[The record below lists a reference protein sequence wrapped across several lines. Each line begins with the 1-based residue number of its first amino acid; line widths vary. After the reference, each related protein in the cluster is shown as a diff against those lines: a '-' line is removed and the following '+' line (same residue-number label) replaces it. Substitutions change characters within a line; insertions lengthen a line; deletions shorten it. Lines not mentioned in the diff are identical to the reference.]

1 MLGAVMS
8 NIHWLDF
15 NDAAE
20 QTPEESFEA
29 RRERLRRAL
38 IGQLPG
44 VLHHLFPSGKIR
56 NGAFKIGGLNG
67 QRGDSLS
74 VTLRGDQA
82 GLWQD
87 FATGEGGDVFDLWAV
102 VHSLDTRRDFG
113 RLLESI
119 DNWMGTAPVF
129 SAPRR
134 EPPTDDLGPATAR
147 WDYLDTAGNLIACVY
162 RYDTPNGKEFR
173 PWDVKA
179 RRHKAPDPR
188 PLYNQPGI
196 VTADRVVLVE
206 GEKCAD
212 ALIAQGIC
220 ATTAMNGANAPTQKT
235 DWSPLAGKHVLIW
248 PDNDEAG
255 KAYALRAADAL
266 RLAGAASVSVLTP
279 PVGKPPKWDAA
290 NAVAEG
296 LDIPG
301 FLASTPSKPSVLL
314 PKAKLLRAYAHDTS
328 PMPPDL
334 IAPRLLT
341 PAGLLAFGGAPK
353 VGKTD
358 FILCL
363 CIHMAAGLEFL
374 GFRPARPLRIFILQA
389 EIQYHYLRERIQ
401 QLSLAAH
408 IVELAWDNLAI
419 TPQFKMILNEA
430 GILAVAELI
439 REMFPELPPD
449 IIVIDPLRNLFDGGP
464 EGNSENDNNAMLFFL
479 RERVERLRDMVNPE
493 AGIILAHHTR
503 KIGKKQLEEDPFQA
517 LSGASSLRS
526 YYTSGLILA
535 RPNELDSKRHLYF
548 ELRNGQSPARKIID
562 KIAGQWVELN
572 PFSERLI
579 GVQHGERLDAERRRK
594 RDVILQLLYDEAKEG
609 RAYTIAQFAER
620 FENQGGLGS
629 NRSVQERISV
639 LTTKGYIKFFRNIKD
654 YQLPQP
660 ERSKFGYMCVEAML
674 LTLPG
679 GQEACVLPTHFK
691 CSQSGMPREVENPNI
706 WIYQEEE
713 HEN

>member
-1 MLGAVMS
+1 MS

-44 VLHHLFPSGKIR
+44 VLQHLFPSGKIR
-56 NGAFKIGGLNG
+56 NGAFKIGGLDG

-74 VTLRGDQA
+74 VTLRGEQA

-87 FATGEGGDVFDLWAV
+87 FATGEGGDIFDLWAS
-102 VHSLDTRRDFG
+102 VHLLDTRRDFAA
-113 RLLESI
+113 LLENIES
-119 DNWMGTAPVF
+119 WLGTTPMR
-129 SAPRR
+129 STPRR
-134 EPPTDDLGPATAR
+134 EPPVDDLGPATAR
-147 WDYLDTAGNLIACVY
+147 WDYLDVASNLIACVY
-162 RYDTPNGKEFR
+162 RYDTPDGKEFR

-188 PLYNQPGI
+188 PLYNQPSI
-196 VTADRVVLVE
+196 INTDRVVLVE

-212 ALIAQGIC
+212 ALIAKGIC
-220 ATTAMNGANAPTQKT
+220 ATTAMNGANAPIEKT
-235 DWSPLAGKHVLIW
+235 DWSPLKGKHVLIW

-266 RLAGAASVSVLTP
+266 RLAGAASVAVLAP
-279 PVGKPPKWDAA
+279 PVGKPLKWDAA
-290 NAVAEG
+290 DAVVEG
-296 LDIPG
+296 FDVPA
-301 FLASTPSKPSVLL
+301 FLASTPSKPSILL

-430 GILAVAELI
+430 GVLAVAELI

-572 PFSERLI
+572 AFSERLI
-579 GVQHGERLDAERRRK
+579 NQRYGERLDAERDRK
-594 RDVILQLLYDEAKEG
+594 TDVLREIIAEEAAKG
-609 RAYTIAQFAER
+609 QIYTMNQFAER
-620 FENQGGLGS
+620 FENQAGLGGKDS
-629 NRSVQERISV
+629 IMDRLSV
-639 LTTKGYIKFFRNIKD
+639 LATQGYVKFFKD
-654 YQLPQP
+654 GRPFGFP
-660 ERSKFGYMCVEAML
+660 NTRSKFGFICVEGMAFQKD
-674 LTLPG
+674 
-679 GQEACVLPTHFK
+679 GQSIPVLPSHFK
-691 CSQSGMPREVENPNI
+691 CPNTGSALPVENPHVWVI
-706 WIYQEEE
+706 HQTGEKS
-713 HEN
+713 

>member
-1 MLGAVMS
+1 MS

-15 NDAAE
+15 NDAAD
-20 QTPEESFEA
+20 QMPEESFEA
-29 RRERLRRAL
+29 RRERLRGAL
-38 IGQLPG
+38 ICQLPS

-56 NGAFKIGGLNG
+56 NGAFKIGGLDG
-67 QRGDSLS
+67 QRGDSLT
-74 VTLRGDQA
+74 VTLRGEQA

-87 FATGEGGDVFDLWAV
+87 FATGEGGDIFDLWAAA
-102 VHSLDTRRDFG
+102 HQLDARRDFAA
-113 RLLESI
+113 LLDSI
-119 DNWMGTAPVF
+119 ENWMGTAPIR

-147 WDYLDTAGNLIACVY
+147 WDYLDMAGNLIACVY
-162 RYDTPNGKEFR
+162 RYDTPDGKEFR

-188 PLYNQPGI
+188 PLYNRPGI
-196 VTADRVVLVE
+196 VKADRVVLVE

-212 ALIAQGIC
+212 ALIAKGIC
-220 ATTAMNGANAPTQKT
+220 ATTAMNGANAPIEKT

-266 RLAGAASVSVLTP
+266 RLADAASVSVLTLP
-279 PVGKPPKWDAA
+279 AGKPPKWDAA
-290 NAVAEG
+290 DAVADG
-296 LDIPG
+296 FDIPA
-301 FLASTPSKPSVLL
+301 FLAATPFKSSLLL

-374 GFRPARPLRIFILQA
+374 GFRPARPLRVFILQA

-430 GILAVAELI
+430 GVLAVAELI

-562 KIAGQWVELN
+562 KITGQWVELN
-572 PFSERLI
+572 SFSERLI
-579 GVQHGERLDAERRRK
+579 NQRYGERLDAERDRK
-594 RDVILQLLYDEAKEG
+594 TDVIRETLAEEARKGQL
-609 RAYTIAQFAER
+609 YTMNQFAER
-620 FENQGGLGS
+620 FENQGGLGGKDS
-629 NRSVQERISV
+629 IMDRLSV
-639 LTTKGYIKFFRNIKD
+639 LATQGHVKFFKD
-654 YQLPQP
+654 GRPFGFP
-660 ERSKFGYMCVEAML
+660 NTRSKFGFICVEGMAFQKD
-674 LTLPG
+674 
-679 GQEACVLPTHFK
+679 GQSIPVLPSHFK
-691 CSQSGMPREVENPNI
+691 CPNTGSALPVENPHI
-706 WIYQEEE
+706 WVIHQTGEES
-713 HEN
+713 

>member
-1 MLGAVMS
+1 MS

-38 IGQLPG
+38 IGQLSS

-56 NGAFKIGGLNG
+56 NGAFKIGGLDG
-67 QRGDSLS
+67 QRGDSLT

-87 FATGEGGDVFDLWAV
+87 FATGEGGDVFDLWAA
-102 VHSLDTRRDFG
+102 VHHLDARHDFAA
-113 RLLESI
+113 LLDSI
-119 DNWMGTAPVF
+119 ETWMGMAPTKYT
-129 SAPRR
+129 PRR

-147 WDYLDTAGNLIACVY
+147 WDYLDVAGNLIACVY
-162 RYDTPNGKEFR
+162 RYDTPDGKEFR
-173 PWDVKA
+173 PWDVKS

-196 VTADRVVLVE
+196 IKAERVVLVE

-212 ALIAQGIC
+212 ALIARGIC
-220 ATTAMNGANAPTQKT
+220 ATTAMNGANAPVEKT
-235 DWSPLAGKHVLIW
+235 DWSPLAGKHLLIW

-266 RLAGAASVSVLTP
+266 RLAGASSVVMLTP
-279 PVGKPPKWDAA
+279 PVGKPLKWDAA
-290 NAVAEG
+290 DAVVEG
-296 LDIPG
+296 LDIRA
-301 FLASTPSKPSVLL
+301 FLAATPSKPSILL

-374 GFRPARPLRIFILQA
+374 GFRPARPLRVFILQA

-430 GILAVAELI
+430 GVLAVAALI

-562 KIAGQWVELN
+562 KVAGQWVELN
-572 PFSERLI
+572 AFSERLI
-579 GVQHGERLDAERRRK
+579 NQRYGERLDAERDRK
-594 RDVILQLLYDEAKEG
+594 TDVIRETLAEEARKGQL
-609 RAYTIAQFAER
+609 YTMNQFAER
-620 FENQGGLGS
+620 FENQAGLGGKDS
-629 NRSVQERISV
+629 IMDRLSV
-639 LTTKGYIKFFRNIKD
+639 LATQGYVKFFKD
-654 YQLPQP
+654 GRPFGFP
-660 ERSKFGYMCVEAML
+660 NTRSKFGFICVEGMAFQKD
-674 LTLPG
+674 
-679 GQEACVLPTHFK
+679 GQSIPVLPSHFK
-691 CSQSGMPREVENPNI
+691 CPNTGSALPVENPHVWVI
-706 WIYQEEE
+706 HQTGEKS
-713 HEN
+713 